1 MGGSITEYTINNDG
15 SLGDASQ
22 NIVFSGN
29 GTDKERQTQPHL
41 HYVEVFT
48 GREIYVC

>member
-29 GTDKERQTQPHL
+29 GTDKEGAGKISWETKKCGP
-41 HYVEVFT
+41 
-48 GREIYVC
+48 